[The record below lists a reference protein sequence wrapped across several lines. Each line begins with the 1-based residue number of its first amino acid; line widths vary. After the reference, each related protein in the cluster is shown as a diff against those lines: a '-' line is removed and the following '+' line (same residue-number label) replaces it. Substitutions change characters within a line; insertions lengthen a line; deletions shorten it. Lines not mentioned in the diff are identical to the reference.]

1 MFKLVSVE
9 KSNKENKKLKA
20 IFEDKETGK
29 EKTIHF
35 GDSRYRDWILLNNKK
50 SKFYIENKEER
61 EKVKENYL
69 KRHAKDL
76 LTEKASKTGMSAGS
90 LSFYLLWNKKTLDE
104 SIKQYKRIYKL

>member
-9 KSNKENKKLKA
+9 KSDKENKKYTAYFL
-20 IFEDKETGK
+20 DKETGK
-29 EKTIHF
+29 EKIIHF
-35 GDSRYRDWILLNNKK
+35 GAEGYRDWTLINNKK

-76 LTEKASKTGMSAGS
+76 LTEASKTGMSAGS
-90 LSFYLLWNKKTLDE
+90 LSYYLLWNKPTLSA

>member
-9 KSNKENKKLKA
+9 KSKKEGKKYEA
-20 IFEDKETGK
+20 IFEDKENYK
-29 EKTIHF
+29 IKTINF
-35 GDSRYRDWILLNNKK
+35 GAEGYRDYTLISSKK

-76 LTEKASKTGMSAGS
+76 LTEKAKTGMSAGA
-90 LSFYLLWNKKTLDE
+90 LSIYLLWNKPTLSA
-104 SIKQYKRIYKL
+104 SIKQYKRLFNL